1 MSSLDVTISFDTPK
15 MRRLINNM
23 QAAKRGEAL
32 VEASK
37 VIDRYIYSSLAPQI
51 AAKTPVDT
59 GALVNSLTS
68 PEAPGAVYRGTISG
82 SQFDLVYGTEMDA
95 EMRYEYYGG
104 GKTGSGSVP
113 YPYFYP
119 GDVEQEHGMMSYGL
133 AVWKDI
139 LHTSALGNIS
149 KAILR
154 VLRR

>member
-1 MSSLDVTISFDTPK
+1 MASLDVTINFDTAK
-15 MRRLINNM
+15 MRKLINNM
-23 QAAKRGEAL
+23 EAAKRGEAL
-32 VEASK
+32 AAAAK

-51 AAKTPVDT
+51 AGKTPVDT

-68 PEAPGAVYRGTISG
+68 PEAPGAIYKGVISG
-82 SQFDLVYGTEMDA
+82 SQFNLVYGTEMDA
-95 EMRYEYYGG
+95 QMRYEYYGG

-119 GDVEQEHGMMSYGL
+119 DEVEQEHGMMSYGL
-133 AVWKDI
+133 TVWRDI

-149 KAILR
+149 KAIMR

>member
-1 MSSLDVTISFDTPK
+1 MPSLDITINFDTPK

-23 QAAKRGEAL
+23 EAAKRGEAL
-32 VEASK
+32 IEASK

-51 AAKTPVDT
+51 AGRTPVDT

-68 PEAPGAVYRGTISG
+68 PDAPGAIYKGAISG
-82 SQFDLVYGTEMDA
+82 SQFNLVYGTEMDA

-104 GKTGSGSVP
+104 GKSGSGSVP

-119 GDVEQEHGMMSYGL
+119 GDVEQEHGMISYGL
-133 AVWKDI
+133 TVWRDI
-139 LHTSALGNIS
+139 LHNSALGNIS

-154 VLRR
+154 VIRR

>member
-1 MSSLDVTISFDTPK
+1 MTSLKITMDFNTQK
-15 MRRLINNM
+15 MRKLIDNM
-23 QAAKRGEAL
+23 EAAKRGEAL

-51 AAKTPVDT
+51 AQLTPVDT
-59 GALVNSLTS
+59 GALANSLTN
-68 PEAPGAVYRGTISG
+68 PDAPGAIYKGAISG
-82 SQFDLVYGTEMDA
+82 DQFSLVYGTEMDA

-133 AVWKDI
+133 TVWRDI

>member
-1 MSSLDVTISFDTPK
+1 MTSLDIKIDFNTQK
-15 MRRLINNM
+15 MRKLIDNM
-23 QAAKRGEAL
+23 EAAKRGEAL

-37 VIDRYIYSSLAPQI
+37 VIDRYIYSNLAPQI
-51 AAKTPVDT
+51 AQLTPIDT
-59 GALVNSLTS
+59 GALANSLTD
-68 PEAPGAVYRGTISG
+68 PDAPGAIYKGSISG
-82 SQFDLVYGTEMDA
+82 SQFELIYGTSMDA

-119 GDVEQEHGMMSYGL
+119 GDVEEGHGMMSYGL
-133 AVWKDI
+133 TVWKDI